1 MRGFTFA
8 LVAFASQVAADGHT
22 AEDQMAAAMAD
33 LDAAM
38 QEAMRNGTMPMDM
51 DMDGNQTM
59 MSQNETIQWVLDTF
73 VAEEDHEM
81 VRYQL
86 NEVVEK
92 VDQFEDDANELVAAA
107 VKTQES
113 GQKLVDTVQELF
125 MQDAATYVQAG
136 AAAFA
141 AVTLATAI

>member
-8 LVAFASQVAADGHT
+8 LVAFASQVAADDHT
-22 AEDQMAAAMAD
+22 MEDQLAAAMAD
-33 LDAAM
+33 LQASM
-38 QEAMRNGTMPMDM
+38 GNGTMPMDM
-51 DMDGNQTM
+51 DGNQT

-92 VDQFEDDANELVAAA
+92 VDQFEDDAKELVAAA
-107 VKTQES
+107 AKTQES
-113 GQKLVDTVQELF
+113 GQKLVDTVQDLF
-125 MQDAATYVQAG
+125 MSDAATYVQAG

>member
-8 LVAFASQVAADGHT
+8 LVAFASQVAADDHT
-22 AEDQMAAAMAD
+22 MEDQLAAAMAD
-33 LDAAM
+33 LQASM
-38 QEAMRNGTMPMDM
+38 GNGTMPMDM
-51 DMDGNQTM
+51 NMSMDGNQT

-92 VDQFEDDANELVAAA
+92 VDQFEDDAKELVAAA
-107 VKTQES
+107 AKTQES
-113 GQKLVDTVQELF
+113 GQKLVDTVQDLF
-125 MQDAATYVQAG
+125 MSDAATYVQAG

-141 AVTLATAI
+141 TVTLATAI

>member
-8 LVAFASQVAADGHT
+8 LVAFASQVAADDHT
-22 AEDQMAAAMAD
+22 MEDQLAAAMAD
-33 LDAAM
+33 LQAAM
-38 QEAMRNGTMPMDM
+38 GNGTMPMDM
-51 DMDGNQTM
+51 DGNQT

-92 VDQFEDDANELVAAA
+92 VDQFEDDAKELVAAA
-107 VKTQES
+107 AKTQES
-113 GQKLVDTVQELF
+113 GQKLVDTVQDLF
-125 MQDAATYVQAG
+125 MSDAATYVQAG

-141 AVTLATAI
+141 TVTLATAI

>member
-8 LVAFASQVAADGHT
+8 LVAFASQVAADDHT
-22 AEDQMAAAMAD
+22 MEDQLAAAMAD
-33 LDAAM
+33 LQAAM
-38 QEAMRNGTMPMDM
+38 GNGTMPMDM
-51 DMDGNQTM
+51 DGNQT

-92 VDQFEDDANELVAAA
+92 VDQFEDDAKELVAAA
-107 VKTQES
+107 AKTQES
-113 GQKLVDTVQELF
+113 GQKLVDTVQDLF
-125 MQDAATYVQAG
+125 MSDAATYVQAG